1 MLLTSNTTI
10 LTIPNGTTQGQHN
23 PSCIYVDSTAVKIS
37 KLCGYSVILL
47 GSFFGNIFIIIIV
60 YKHRE
65 LRKTVNYFIVNMAVS
80 DLLSS
85 LIVIPFLITGL
96 VTDSWHWRVN
106 GILGSIFCK
115 LSYVLGLVS
124 FLVSSQS
131 LVWIAIDRFVAI
143 VFPIKTG
150 LISTK
155 IRKAAILSTWIVAF
169 LLNFPILISYGLDVQ
184 RNKTYCTATNAELL
198 FSNWESIVAYGWLK
212 AIFFSIAPIFLI
224 TILYTAIAISLKR
237 QSKALA
243 HTTPNVQRNH
253 CLKKRRQAIQMAVVI
268 VVLFYIC
275 VIPFICL
282 HFLLYL
288 STSNSCALPKFF
300 NFLAMFMLY
309 SSSTVNPFIC
319 LSFVKSYRRGL
330 RNILCSCKRN
340 GEMAKRQEMTIPK
353 IKCLPQENCN
363 RTFKETEDDG
373 ETLDTVL

>member
-106 GILGSIFCK
+106 GILGSILCK
-115 LSYVLGLVS
+115 LFHFVGSVS
-124 FLVSSQS
+124 LLVSSQS

-143 VFPIKTG
+143 VFPIKIG

-155 IRKAAILSTWIVAF
+155 IRAAAILSTWIVAVLF
-169 LLNFPILISYGLDVQ
+169 NFPLLIYFGLVVQ
-184 RNKTYCTATNAELL
+184 RNKTYCAVSNAELL
-198 FSNWESIVAYGWLK
+198 FSNQESIAAYGWLQS
-212 AIFFSIAPIFLI
+212 IFFSIAPIFFV

-243 HTTPNVQRNH
+243 DTTPNVQRDH
-253 CLKKRRQAIQMAVVI
+253 CLKKRRQAIQMAVVV

-282 HFLLYL
+282 HFLLL
-288 STSNSCALPKFF
+288 WSTSCALAKIF
-300 NFLAMFMLY
+300 NNLAMFMFY
-309 SSSTVNPFIC
+309 SSSTVNPVIY
-319 LSFVKSYRRGL
+319 LSFVESYRRGL